1 MLPGFHQ
8 KNRNVS
14 SREILTHIGLPLHM
28 LHLRQISCHCSRN
41 RMFSLRSRKGSY
53 VGLMAPENGTP
64 ESEFP
69 SSEVPGTSSSEVSK
83 FPELQVPKYFFNL
96 SKNYQNVELFPKF
109 NFILRL
115 ILVKY

>member
-8 KNRNVS
+8 KTRNVS

-28 LHLRQISCHCSRN
+28 LHLRQISYHCSRN

-64 ESEFP
+64 ESEFL
-69 SSEVPGTSSSEVSK
+69 SSEIPGGGGAT
-83 FPELQVPKYFFNL
+83 
-96 SKNYQNVELFPKF
+96 
-109 NFILRL
+109 I
-115 ILVKY
+115 